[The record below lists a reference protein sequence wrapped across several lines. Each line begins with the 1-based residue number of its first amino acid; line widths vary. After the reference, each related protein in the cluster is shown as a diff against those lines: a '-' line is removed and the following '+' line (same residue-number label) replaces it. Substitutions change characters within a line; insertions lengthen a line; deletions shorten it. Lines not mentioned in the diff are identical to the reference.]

1 MPSTTAAVDINIYA
15 SSSQDARRPQILK
28 PRILGGPKGS
38 IGTLKT
44 GSGSVSIMKINSS
57 GGNKIKGGIPAKLAE
72 F

>member
-1 MPSTTAAVDINIYA
+1 MPSAAAIDINKNA
-15 SSSQDARRPQILK
+15 SSSQDARKPQMLK

-38 IGTLKT
+38 AGARKT

-57 GGNKIKGGIPAKLAE
+57 GGNKIIGGIPAKLAQ